1 MKWTREHIECV
12 VYWMRHIG
20 LHPNLGDLNL
30 SGLDLSDLDLRLAS
44 LSRSILVGSDLRGA
58 NLRQAE
64 MRQCDLTL
72 ARMQNARLYHADLR
86 QARLVKTNLMN
97 SNLCYADLRAA
108 HVEGAW
114 MLETTMYGAVL
125 HQTRFVECR
134 MVGVVIADYNAGDM
148 LTALGEDALGVECA
162 LDRLAE
168 FGVHTWVWHRRA
180 MGEGEFVD
188 PPGWATNSPSSLL
201 RWGFPADDAISD

>member
-12 VYWMRHIG
+12 VYWMRYIG
-20 LHPNLGDLNL
+20 LYPDFCDLNL
-30 SGLDLSDLDLRLAS
+30 SGLDLSDLDLRRVS
-44 LSRSILVGSDLRGA
+44 LSNTMLVGSDLSGS
-58 NLRQAE
+58 NLRQAN
-64 MRQCDLTL
+64 MRHCDLTL
-72 ARMQNARLYHADLR
+72 AHMANARLYHADLR

-108 HVEGAW
+108 HVEAAW

-148 LTALGEDALGVECA
+148 LTALGEDALGGECA

-168 FGVHTWVWHRRA
+168 FGVHTVWHRRA

-188 PPGWATNSPSSLL
+188 PPGWATRSLSSLL
-201 RWGFPADDAISD
+201 RWGFPTEEATE